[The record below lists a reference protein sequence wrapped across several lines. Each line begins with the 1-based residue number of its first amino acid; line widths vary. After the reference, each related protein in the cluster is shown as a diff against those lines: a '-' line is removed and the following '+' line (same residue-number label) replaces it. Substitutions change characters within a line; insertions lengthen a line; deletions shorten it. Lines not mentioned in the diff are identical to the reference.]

1 MIYHQITE
9 LIGNTPLLRIDPK
22 IHGLVNIDLYAKLE
36 YLNPFGSVK
45 DRVAWGM
52 LKDDLASLQSKQQT
66 VLEMSSGNTAKALQ
80 VIASIYGIPFKTIT
94 NRIKVTEQ
102 KAILK
107 ILGAQIEELP
117 GSSDCHDPYD
127 PNDPLVFIQKELKNN
142 GNRYFFTSQYSNPKN
157 IDSHYETTGAELL
170 ADLPRIDYLFGGLGT
185 TGSTRGTAM
194 RIQERDKDLQAIG
207 ICATK
212 RDYIPG
218 IRNQDEVLEV
228 GLFDPKFYKEIVY
241 TSSQEA
247 VEGMLTLSKRLGVL
261 GGPTSGACYEG
272 ALKHLRTIDADFK
285 ERKTAVFIVCDRLE
299 WYVSYIRERR
309 PELFGEG
316 VIRDSIESLSF
327 EEVENAP
334 TLVLEESREWI
345 EKNHPLIIDMRGHQ
359 SFHLAHIAGS
369 TNIPESLLRVLVEG
383 TRPFAQSQQLLFVCP
398 RGEQSKKYAAYL
410 TKKGYS
416 AFNLDKGLLGW
427 REKNMSL
434 ESLICG
440 DVG

>member
-1 MIYHQITE
+1 MIYNQITE
-9 LIGNTPLLRIDPK
+9 LIGNTPLLRIDPR
-22 IHGLVNIDLYAKLE
+22 IHGLKNIDLYAKLE

-52 LKDDLASLQSKQQT
+52 LKDDLASIQEKQQT
-66 VLEMSSGNTAKALQ
+66 ILEMSSGNTAKALQ
-80 VIASIYGIPFKTIT
+80 PIASVYGVPFKAIT

-142 GNRYFFTSQYSNPKN
+142 GDRYFFTSQYSNPKN
-157 IDSHYETTGAELL
+157 IDCHYETTGAELL
-170 ADLPRIDYLFGGLGT
+170 AELPRIDYLFGGLGT

-272 ALKHLRTIDADFK
+272 ALKYLRVIDADHK

-299 WYVSYIRERR
+299 WYISYIRERR

-316 VIRDSIESLSF
+316 VIRDSIESLSL

-334 TLVLEESREWI
+334 TLALEESREWI
-345 EKNHPLIIDMRGHQ
+345 KKNHPLIIDMRGHQ
-359 SFHLAHIAGS
+359 AFHLAHIAGS

-383 TRPFAQSQQLLFVCP
+383 TRPFAQSQQLLFICP

-416 AFNLDKGLLGW
+416 AFNLGEGLLRW
-427 REKNMSL
+427 REKKMPL
-434 ESLICG
+434 ESLICC
-440 DVG
+440 DVS